1 VKLQAPGDAL
11 DVTVRDFVSGQK
23 LFNRYTLKH
32 ILGRGGMG
40 VVWAAR
46 DEVLERDVALKFL
59 PELIILD
66 RAILADLKR
75 ETNRSLEL
83 THKNIVRI
91 YDFVHDEHSGCIS
104 MEFVDGDTLSNLRAD
119 REKKVFETHELLDWV
134 KQLAEALD
142 YAHNHVRVVHRDLK
156 PSNLMVNKRLELK
169 VADFGIARSLGD
181 GMSMLTMGGRG
192 TSGTLVYM
200 SPQQLDGIRGTPL
213 DDIYSVGA
221 TLYEML
227 TSKPPFYSGNI
238 DRQIHEKMPPPMGQ
252 RREELDIE
260 GDPIDPLW
268 EGLVTSCLQKDP
280 ALRPQSVLE
289 IVDRLT
295 ALPAPRSGW
304 LKFPSHKTRQ
314 IQTPTRRT
322 ATATQPARVPKK
334 RFRTAALATGTA
346 IKTRLRSGAAGVR
359 AGLGKVR
366 TGVIATAAGGKTLAR
381 SAAKIFI
388 AASTEL
394 GRGVVITVLPAAA
407 VAGLIWYMAHRP
419 PPKPQAARPA
429 IVAPVTQAPVA
440 SKQSESVAAVQPTTA
455 SPVEQSSAA
464 TGEGTLWINTFPAGA
479 TVIVDT
485 SIQRASPASFPHLA
499 TGKHALLISKAG
511 YNTEQRE
518 VEVKA
523 GEVTSP
529 DLITLQA
536 ASAPPP
542 PVAAKAKTEEPA
554 PKPPVQKEKEEK
566 VAAKPPASKKQSP
579 SAERPVAAAPP
590 PKKVAAPP
598 PAAKPSGPPKRPEN
612 PFGEGPPGG

>member
-1 VKLQAPGDAL
+1 MKVQAPDPLDA
-11 DVTVRDFVSGQK
+11 TVRDFVSGQK
-23 LFNRYTLKH
+23 LFNRYSLKN

-40 VVWAAR
+40 VVWSAR

-66 RAILADLKR
+66 RAVLADLKR

-104 MEFVDGDTLSNLRAD
+104 MEYVDGDTLSNLRAD

-134 KQLAEALD
+134 RQLADALD

-200 SPQQLDGIRGTPL
+200 SPQQLDGVRGTPL

-238 DRQIHEKMPPPMGQ
+238 DRQIHEKMPPTMRQ

-260 GDPIDPLW
+260 GEPIDQVW
-268 EGLVTSCLQKDP
+268 EDVVKDCLQKDP

-295 ALPAPRSGW
+295 ALPAPKSGW
-304 LKFPSHKTRQ
+304 LKFPSNKTQ
-314 IQTPTRRT
+314 KIQTPTRRT
-322 ATATQPARVPKK
+322 AGTQPAPTRVPQK
-334 RFRTAALATGTA
+334 RFRTAVLAASTA
-346 IKTRLRSGAAGVR
+346 FKTKLRGAAVGVGAGVG

-366 TGVIATAAGGKTLAR
+366 GGVVATAAGGKTLAR

-394 GRGVVITVLPAAA
+394 GRGVVVTVLPAAA
-407 VAGLIWYMAHRP
+407 VAGLIFYMAHRP
-419 PPKPQAARPA
+419 PPKPRVASAPA
-429 IVAPVTQAPVA
+429 VAPAAQAPI
-440 SKQSESVAAVQPTTA
+440 AAEQPENAAAA
-455 SPVEQSSAA
+455 SPPEPPSATA
-464 TGEGTLWINTFPAGA
+464 GEGTLWINTSPPGA
-479 TVIVDT
+479 TVTVDT
-485 SIQRASPASFPHLA
+485 SITRPSPATIPHLA
-499 TGKHALLISKAG
+499 PGKHALLVSKAG
-511 YNTEQRE
+511 YKSEQRE

-523 GEVTSP
+523 GQVTSP
-529 DLITLQA
+529 DLITLEA
-536 ASAPPP
+536 AAAPPP
-542 PVAAKAKTEEPA
+542 PVTAKSEEPA

-566 VAAKPPASKKQSP
+566 VAAKPAIPKKQATP
-579 SAERPVAAAPP
+579 PPTRQAAAPP
-590 PKKVAAPP
+590 AQP
-598 PAAKPSGPPKRPEN
+598 PAKPTPGRSRAQEKQAQ
-612 PFGEGPPGG
+612 PFDGTAPGG